1 MLIKLFCPC
10 RRKPHIAE
18 DVSDRELFDRLPLN
32 DTWCDAK
39 LFEVFN
45 YLWQSKSTCIPE
57 SWFCTMY
64 EFHEEFRG
72 AVVGDPDLVAEYLG
86 DGLIAKKVAKGH
98 LAFWPWKNHLAVE
111 NPNGRENEI
120 GCENAGHYAANVT
133 WKTTRVPVVWTALR
147 KLKYA
152 YIILQHGEQKLVY
165 RKFSC

>member
-1 MLIKLFCPC
+1 MHVYNSCIQPIQKFIITYTCPC
-10 RRKPHIAE
+10 RRKPRVAE

-72 AVVGDPDLVAEYLG
+72 AVVGDPDLVAEYSF
-86 DGLIAKKVAKGH
+86 A
-98 LAFWPWKNHLAVE
+98 
-111 NPNGRENEI
+111 R
-120 GCENAGHYAANVT
+120 AGHT
-133 WKTTRVPVVWTALR
+133 
-147 KLKYA
+147 
-152 YIILQHGEQKLVY
+152 
-165 RKFSC
+165 